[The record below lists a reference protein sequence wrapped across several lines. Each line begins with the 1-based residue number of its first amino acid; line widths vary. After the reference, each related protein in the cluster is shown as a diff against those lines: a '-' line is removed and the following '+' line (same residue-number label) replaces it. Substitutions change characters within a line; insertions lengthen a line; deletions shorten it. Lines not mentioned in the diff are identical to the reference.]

1 MSDLNKA
8 PNDFLI
14 IGIKLIQCH
23 IEMLLNY
30 MLREV
35 VKKRY

>member
-8 PNDFLI
+8 PNDFFNNWK
-14 IGIKLIQCH
+14 KLIPCH

-30 MLREV
+30 MLKEV